1 MTWSLG
7 HVQSV
12 LLAEISSQMPE
23 KKKQNKKTKK
33 TKKKQYCS
41 SKCLF
46 NGKT

>member
-23 KKKQNKKTKK
+23 KTNKQTNNVY
-33 TKKKQYCS
+33 QIDYNIIII
-41 SKCLF
+41 L

>member
-1 MTWSLG
+1 MPWSLG

-23 KKKQNKKTKK
+23 KKTNKQTNNVY
-33 TKKKQYCS
+33 QNDYI
-41 SKCLF
+41 L